1 MYAALVTGLGLGL
14 LVAAQ
19 VGPLWLLC
27 ARSSLRHGFA
37 VGLAIGAGVA
47 VIDFAY
53 ATLGAAGAARVL
65 DIPMLRPV
73 LGLVGGGVLIWLGSR
88 TLWSALRVRHGAE
101 ADSEVASPRAA
112 FVTALGATASNPATI
127 ASWAAVFAAASVG
140 SVTTTLGTTAL
151 FIAAIGVGSFAWHV
165 ALSAGFAIA
174 GRRTGPRTERA
185 VDVAA
190 GAGLIGFGGLLTWR
204 ALRSS

>member
-1 MYAALVTGLGLGL
+1 MSAALVTGLGLGL

-27 ARSSLRHGFA
+27 ARSSLRHGFL

-47 VIDFAY
+47 VVDLTY

-65 DIPMLRPV
+65 DVPWLRPV
-73 LGLVGGGVLIWLGSR
+73 LGLVGGAVLMWLGGR
-88 TLWSALRVRHGAE
+88 TLWAALRVRSGAE
-101 ADSEVASPRAA
+101 ADSEVAVAPGGLPHRARRHRVQPGDDRVMGRRVRRSLGRRGHPDPA
-112 FVTALGATASNPATI
+112 ATVT
-127 ASWAAVFAAASVG
+127 
-140 SVTTTLGTTAL
+140 
-151 FIAAIGVGSFAWHV
+151 FIVAIGLGSFAWHL
-165 ALSAGFAIA
+165 ALSAGFAVA

-185 VDVAA
+185 VDVAS
-190 GAGLIGFGGLLTWR
+190 GAGILGFGGLLTWR

>member
-1 MYAALVTGLGLGL
+1 MSAALVTGLGLGL

-27 ARSSLRHGFA
+27 ARSSLRHGFL

-47 VIDFAY
+47 VVDLTY

-65 DIPMLRPV
+65 DVPWLRPV
-73 LGLVGGGVLIWLGSR
+73 LGLVGGAVLMWLGGR
-88 TLWSALRVRHGAE
+88 TLWAALRVRSGAE

-112 FVTALGATASNPATI
+112 FLTALGATASNPATI

-140 SVTTTLGTTAL
+140 AVTPTLAATVA
-151 FIAAIGVGSFAWHV
+151 FIVAIGLGSFAWHL
-165 ALSAGFAIA
+165 ALSAGFAVA

-185 VDVAA
+185 VDVAS
-190 GAGLIGFGGLLTWR
+190 GAGILGFGGLLAWR